1 MRIKT
6 SAGLLPLNLLLIA
19 LIAAIIF
26 LPSNVLRIVL
36 GLPLVLFFP
45 GYVLILALF
54 PKREGLTG
62 IERIALSFG
71 LSIAVVPLIGL
82 ILNYTPW
89 GIRLYPVLLSLV
101 VFIMT
106 MSGVGWYRR
115 RSLTED
121 EKFKVPF
128 KIGYPVWRGQ
138 SAVDR
143 ILFVVLL
150 LTMVGAIGTLGY
162 VIVMPKVGER
172 FTEFYILGP
181 QGKAEEYPNNLKLGE
196 RGKVVLGIVN
206 HEQEEMNYQ
215 VKVIIDNMEEG
226 VRIWLE
232 GENGELTTA
241 ADNTIDIKTL
251 AIDEKWERS
260 LLFEPL
266 QRGKRQKL
274 EFLLFSP
281 KLREGHHIRSQ
292 LGDGD
297 FVDIEINEAEGK
309 GKITLDN
316 SSDASHSYSLE
327 IWQQGAMQKKM
338 DFTVAGGEKLEQK
351 IQYPPG
357 ESTFQLYKEGEIA
370 LQDSGDELSLHLWI
384 DVS

>member
-1 MRIKT
+1 
-6 SAGLLPLNLLLIA
+6 
-19 LIAAIIF
+19 
-26 LPSNVLRIVL
+26 
-36 GLPLVLFFP
+36 
-45 GYVLILALF
+45 
-54 PKREGLTG
+54 
-62 IERIALSFG
+62 
-71 LSIAVVPLIGL
+71 
-82 ILNYTPW
+82 
-89 GIRLYPVLLSLV
+89 
-101 VFIMT
+101 
-106 MSGVGWYRR
+106 
-115 RSLTED
+115 
-121 EKFKVPF
+121 
-128 KIGYPVWRGQ
+128 
-138 SAVDR
+138 
-143 ILFVVLL
+143 
-150 LTMVGAIGTLGY
+150 
-162 VIVMPKVGER
+162 
-172 FTEFYILGP
+172 
-181 QGKAEEYPNNLKLGE
+181 
-196 RGKVVLGIVN
+196 
-206 HEQEEMNYQ
+206 
-215 VKVIIDNMEEG
+215 

-241 ADNTIDIKTL
+241 VDNTIDTKTL
-251 AIDEKWERS
+251 ASDEKWERS

-316 SSDASHSYSLE
+316 SSGASYSYSLE

-357 ESTFQLYKEGEIA
+357 ESTFQLYKEGELA
-370 LQDSGDELSLHLWI
+370 LQDSGDELSLHFWI